1 MIKHWR
7 RCSFATFAALAVLFA
22 SPVRAFSALG
32 AWRINADGVLELRTT
47 PNVNLTASFDAGG
60 GNRGPRLWIDFPGT
74 PTRPRN
80 IAGAGPIRQ
89 VRIGAPEPGI
99 TRLVIEF
106 LPGTQLDPT
115 QLKLEGVDNNNW
127 KLQLPN
133 QLGGFIAFGE
143 GNVDRVDPVMPM
155 PVPGYK
161 PGESQ
166 LSPRLPLRT
175 MQASDLPQVN
185 RGRFRIVID
194 PGHGGPDPGA
204 VGIGGNQEKDVVLE
218 ISLQV
223 AELLRSKGVEAL
235 LTRSGDIDVDL
246 PPRVQL
252 ANSSGADAFVS
263 IHANALSM
271 SRPDVNGLE
280 TFYFQSLQG
289 RNLASAIHASLL
301 KTVRRTDR
309 GVKEGRF
316 YVIKA
321 TRMPSTLVEVGFLT
335 GSDDAA
341 DMMDPA
347 HRRQLSLAIVAGIL
361 DYLRLEG

>member
-1 MIKHWR
+1 
-7 RCSFATFAALAVLFA
+7 
-22 SPVRAFSALG
+22 
-32 AWRINADGVLELRTT
+32 
-47 PNVNLTASFDAGG
+47 
-60 GNRGPRLWIDFPGT
+60 
-74 PTRPRN
+74 
-80 IAGAGPIRQ
+80 
-89 VRIGAPEPGI
+89 
-99 TRLVIEF
+99 
-106 LPGTQLDPT
+106 
-115 QLKLEGVDNNNW
+115 
-127 KLQLPN
+127 
-133 QLGGFIAFGE
+133 
-143 GNVDRVDPVMPM
+143 
-155 PVPGYK
+155 
-161 PGESQ
+161 
-166 LSPRLPLRT
+166 

-223 AELLRSKGVEAL
+223 AELLRNKGVEAL

-252 ANSSGADAFVS
+252 ANNSGADAFVS

-347 HRRQLSLAIVAGIL
+347 HRRQLSLAIAAGIL

>member
-1 MIKHWR
+1 
-7 RCSFATFAALAVLFA
+7 
-22 SPVRAFSALG
+22 
-32 AWRINADGVLELRTT
+32 
-47 PNVNLTASFDAGG
+47 
-60 GNRGPRLWIDFPGT
+60 
-74 PTRPRN
+74 
-80 IAGAGPIRQ
+80 
-89 VRIGAPEPGI
+89 
-99 TRLVIEF
+99 
-106 LPGTQLDPT
+106 
-115 QLKLEGVDNNNW
+115 
-127 KLQLPN
+127 
-133 QLGGFIAFGE
+133 
-143 GNVDRVDPVMPM
+143 
-155 PVPGYK
+155 
-161 PGESQ
+161 
-166 LSPRLPLRT
+166 
-175 MQASDLPQVN
+175 
-185 RGRFRIVID
+185 
-194 PGHGGPDPGA
+194 

-223 AELLRSKGVEAL
+223 AELLRNRGVEAL

-252 ANSSGADAFVS
+252 ANNSGADAFVS

-347 HRRQLSLAIVAGIL
+347 HRRQLSLAIAAGIL